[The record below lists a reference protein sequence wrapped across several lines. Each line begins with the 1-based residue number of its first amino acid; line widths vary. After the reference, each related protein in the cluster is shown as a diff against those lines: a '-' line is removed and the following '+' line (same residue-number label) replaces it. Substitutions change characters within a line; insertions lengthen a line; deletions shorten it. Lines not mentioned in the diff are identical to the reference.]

1 MGATPEAASR
11 FGDMMSNSGL
21 TPWHGIGTVI
31 DEAYTDGRRALE
43 LARLDW
49 DVRKGVLI
57 DGETFD
63 PIPSRHILKAD
74 VKVDTPEGVV
84 RQAATI
90 GVDDEGVGVP
100 QVVSDTYEIIQ
111 NSVLGDTIDAL
122 NLNVQTAGSMWDG
135 RLVWMLA
142 DLGQSERFD
151 GTGEDLHRW
160 LLLTTSHGDGPFRI
174 HGVNVRVVCQNTLTA
189 ALNGGE
195 LMHTIRHTSSASER
209 IQLAQ
214 EALAETF
221 TAFDAIDE
229 AIAEL
234 LDQPYSTEQMRR
246 EMMPA
251 VFGVIPQGDDVSDT
265 IKRNAAERRLQVGK
279 IWRSDTVQANKWGAV
294 MAVNEYEQHVQGKP
308 SFARTAQ
315 KAIENDFPLTKR
327 ALAVVS

>member
-1 MGATPEAASR
+1 MNMGATPEATSR

-31 DEAYTDGRRALE
+31 DEAYTNGSRALE

-57 DGETFD
+57 DGETFE
-63 PIPSRHILKAD
+63 PIPSRHLLKAD
-74 VKVDTPEGVV
+74 FADGSS
-84 RQAATI
+84 ATI
-90 GVDDEGVGVP
+90 GVGDDGQGVP

-111 NSVLGDTIDAL
+111 NDVLAETVDAL
-122 NLNVQTAGSMWDG
+122 NLNVQTAGSMHDG

-142 DLGQSERFD
+142 DLGVSDRFD

-160 LLLTTSHGDGPFRI
+160 LLMTTSHGDGPFRI

-189 ALNGGE
+189 ALKGGQ
-195 LMHTIRHTSSASER
+195 LMHTIRHTTSAAER
-209 IQLAQ
+209 IAEAQ
-214 EALAETF
+214 EALLETYA
-221 TAFDAIDE
+221 AFDEMDE
-229 AIAEL
+229 AIAAL
-234 LDQPYSTEQMRR
+234 LDQPYGTEQMRR

-251 VFGVIPQGDDVSDT
+251 VFGAMPQGDDVSDAV
-265 IKRNAAERRLQVGK
+265 KRNAAERRQQVGK

-294 MAVNEYEQHVQGKP
+294 MAVNEYEQHVQGTP

-315 KAIENDFPLTKR
+315 KAVDNDFPLTRK
-327 ALAVVS
+327 ALAVVGA